1 MVRCTVHLAL
11 ALLFLRACSI
21 IVLLSLLC
29 LWALVCIIHADDRQ
43 ILFYDKLQPYY
54 DFTNFAPYPIV
65 VERVMYP
72 TSEHY
77 FQAQKLI
84 GTQHFHQILTNPS
97 PRYAFEY
104 ARQERVK
111 PWIRKDWQEIKNDV
125 MFKALYHKFTQHS
138 ALARMLLQ
146 TGDKELI
153 EDSPYDSYWG
163 CGRDKQGMNML
174 GKLLMRLRKILA
186 AASMEVPV
194 TQIIAFDSHSTESS
208 SNVIQA
214 ASMGVPCV
222 AQTHSTE
229 SSPNIIQK
237 DNVQT
242 ETDHDDDNSSSQ
254 TIARPTDANATPE
267 SNVQS
272 GDGNSSSQII
282 TDTEESNKHVE
293 TGNGNSS
300 PVASQIT
307 ALHLTDTNA
316 QEVNVQTGDGN
327 PSTEASQARITDN
340 NQNANSQTDILDLQL
355 GHQATNGVDRMD
367 QGHSGNENIS
377 QDTALCTSN
386 ASIPNQDGSEATN
399 PSTNLEEMETNENET
414 SSSDKETN

>member
-1 MVRCTVHLAL
+1 MTQI
-11 ALLFLRACSI
+11 FLI
-21 IVLLSLLC
+21 IDS
-29 LWALVCIIHADDRQ
+29 RR
-43 ILFYDKLQPYY
+43 ILFYDKFQPFYQ
-54 DFTNFAPYPIV
+54 FTNFAPYSISV
-65 VERVMYP
+65 DGYVYP

-84 GTQHFHQILTNPS
+84 GTKHFDQILMNPS
-97 PRYAFEY
+97 PRSAFEY
-104 ARQERVK
+104 PRQEHVK
-111 PWIRKDWQEIKNDV
+111 PWIRKDWQEIKDDV

-138 ALARMLLQ
+138 ALATMLLQ

-186 AASMEVPV
+186 APSMEVPVAQIITFDSESSSNVNEAASTGVPIAQIITFDSESSSNVNEAASMEVP
-194 TQIIAFDSHSTESS
+194 
-208 SNVIQA
+208 
-214 ASMGVPCV
+214 CV
-222 AQTHSTE
+222 ARTHSTE
-229 SSPNIIQK
+229 SSPNVTQE
-237 DNVQT
+237 DNVKT

-254 TIARPTDANATPE
+254 TLAPPTDANATPE
-267 SNVQS
+267 SNVRS
-272 GDGNSSSQII
+272 GDDNSSSQII
-282 TDTEESNKHVE
+282 TDTEESNKNIE

-307 ALHLTDTNA
+307 TLHLTDTNA

-327 PSTEASQARITDN
+327 PSTEASQARTTDN
-340 NQNANSQTDILDLQL
+340 NQNANSQTDFLDLQL
-355 GHQATNGVDRMD
+355 GHQATYGVDGMN
-367 QGHSGNENIS
+367 QGNENIS

-414 SSSDKETN
+414 SLSDMETN